1 MIIQDASTNKHVIN
15 DALSPLGD
23 IDKLWVKELAE
34 YARNITY
41 IFRYVCS
48 ECLSK
53 HVFFFN
59 SKETV
64 VSGETQ

>member
-34 YARNITY
+34 YARNISF
-41 IFRYVCS
+41 ICKIRMFRMFV
-48 ECLSK
+48 
-53 HVFFFN
+53 
-59 SKETV
+59 ETFLLF
-64 VSGETQ
+64 QL